1 MSVLD
6 RQVENEEEV
15 SCYTEEPHCAGLAAK
30 GGLSVRRQAFSSAP
44 PGRVFEATQ
53 HPFP

>member
-15 SCYTEEPHCAGLAAK
+15 SCYTEEPLTVLCLQPRWA
-30 GGLSVRRQAFSSAP
+30 SR
-44 PGRVFEATQ
+44 
-53 HPFP
+53 